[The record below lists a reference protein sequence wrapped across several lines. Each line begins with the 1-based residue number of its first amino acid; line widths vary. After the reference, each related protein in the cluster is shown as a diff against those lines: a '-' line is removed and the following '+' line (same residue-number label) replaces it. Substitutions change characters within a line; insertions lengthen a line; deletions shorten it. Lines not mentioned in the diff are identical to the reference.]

1 MADCKKLENMQKRGN
16 NIWKDR
22 EKRYIVIKLTVF
34 WQNAGNKK
42 RTLEKTRVPL
52 YNLLRR

>member
-42 RTLEKTRVPL
+42 G
-52 YNLLRR
+52 LLKKQESRCII